1 MSSQDPSQRDFDLI
15 VIGSGPA
22 GVHAAVQA
30 AKINKRVCIV
40 EKDPQHIGGSW
51 LHTGTLPSKTLREGL
66 DAIHGV
72 GIHAGKE
79 WVQRI
84 LNDSQTAKLF
94 GRAYEVSSLEERLLR
109 EFISNNRIRLFQ
121 GLASIEDHSQVR
133 LISNKSESSLISAN
147 YIFIATGSKPER
159 PIHIPFDGWRIVDSD
174 DIFQLHQLPPSL
186 VIYGAGV
193 VGCEYACIFAAMGL
207 DVTLLATRQ
216 QILHYCDQELV
227 QELQKFMQSI
237 GVKFRFGAKMVQLM
251 TEGPKVKIHLGD
263 EEIKT
268 DLLFWAGR
276 RTPNTDHLNLDKL
289 GIQRNE
295 QGCVVVNENFQ
306 TSIPNIYAVGD
317 AIGYPSLASSAFQQG
332 RFAACHAFGM
342 NLGSFPKDFPIGIY
356 TIPECSMVGKTE
368 NELKLEGRE
377 YEVGRAYYS
386 EIARSTIGGQTR
398 GLIKLLICKKTH
410 KILGIHIVG
419 EDACN
424 LIHIGLAFMTKGGH
438 AQDLINMVF
447 NYPTLAEGYRIAAFN
462 GLNKIFPD
470 GFIKGPPMERRS
482 NAYSSINKQK

>member
-1 MSSQDPSQRDFDLI
+1 MSSQDPSQRDFDLL

-40 EKDPQHIGGSW
+40 EKDPQHIGGTW
-51 LHTGTLPSKTLREGL
+51 LHAGTLASKTLREGL
-66 DAIHGV
+66 SAIHGV
-72 GIHAGKE
+72 GAHAGKA

-84 LNDSQTAKLF
+84 LNDSQAAKLF
-94 GRAYEVSSLEERLLR
+94 ARAYEVSAQEEGLLR
-109 EFISNNRIRLFQ
+109 EFINNNLIRIHQ
-121 GLASIEDHSQVR
+121 GLASIEDHCQVR
-133 LISNKSESSLISAN
+133 LISSNSESSLISAN
-147 YIFIATGSKPER
+147 YILIATGSKPER
-159 PIHIPFDGWRIVDSD
+159 PVHIPFDGWRIIDSD
-174 DIFQLHQLPPSL
+174 DIFKLSQIPPSIA
-186 VIYGAGV
+186 IYGAGV

-207 DVTLLATRQ
+207 DVTLLASRQ

-227 QELQKFMQSI
+227 QELQKFMQDL
-237 GVKFRFGAKMVQLM
+237 GVKFRFDAKIKQLM

-276 RTPNTDHLNLDKL
+276 RTPSTEHLNLDKL

-295 QGCVVVNENFQ
+295 QGHVIVNNNFQ
-306 TSIPNIYAVGD
+306 TSISNIYAVGD
-317 AIGYPSLASSAFQQG
+317 AIGHPSLASSAFQQG

-342 NLGSFPKDFPIGIY
+342 NLGRFPKDFPIGIY

-368 NELKLEGRE
+368 NELKREGHE
-377 YEVGRAYYS
+377 YAVGKAYYS
-386 EIARSTIGGQTR
+386 EIARSTIGGQTQ

-470 GFIKGPPMERRS
+470 GVIKEPPLERRE
-482 NAYSSINKQK
+482 NAYSSINK